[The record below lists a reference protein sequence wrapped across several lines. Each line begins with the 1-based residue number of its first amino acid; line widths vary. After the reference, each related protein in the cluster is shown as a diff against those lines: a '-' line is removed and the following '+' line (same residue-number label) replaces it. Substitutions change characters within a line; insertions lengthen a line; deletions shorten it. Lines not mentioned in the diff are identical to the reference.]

1 MSEQGI
7 TEMFEEFTEKKKRDR
22 KFAIK
27 QQEKN

>member
-22 KFAIK
+22 KLAVK

>member
-22 KFAIK
+22 KLAEK
-27 QQEKN
+27 QQ